1 MARKPKVITHLMN
14 NGERQLCKALWRTGV
29 ITEKDALKH
38 FGVSEE
44 RRGYGITDKRWN
56 LMLKDGVLKKQGQYV
71 FLGDKGDNYLR
82 NKMGMTNKYNS
93 KIEHI
98 KHDLKLNKCY
108 LEFSETQ
115 RETWKTET
123 EIRSK
128 LSSQQKYHDM
138 YYDSRFDDSTRKN
151 FIPDA
156 TYYSEELQQEV
167 ALEVVTSSYSD
178 MDIAMKRETANR
190 FYNGHFYQI

>member
-29 ITEKDALKH
+29 ITEKDARKH
-38 FGVSEE
+38 FS
-44 RRGYGITDKRWN
+44 GISDQRWK
-56 LMLKDGVLKKQGQYV
+56 LMLKDKVLKKKGQYI
-71 FLGDKGDNYLR
+71 FLDEKGDNYLR
-82 NKMGMTNKYNS
+82 NKMGMTNKYKTS
-93 KIEHI
+93 MEHI

-123 EIRSK
+123 EIRSEI
-128 LSSQQKYHDM
+128 SSQPKYHDM
-138 YYDSRFDDSTRKN
+138 YYDSKFDDSTRKN